1 MEKKIKLVETT
12 LSHLNRIDEIQ
23 KMYEHEI
30 LSISSIEED
39 FKSNTY
45 YYISAI
51 LEEKLVG
58 FAGISILVDH
68 ADILG
73 IAVDKN
79 HTRKN
84 IASTMLNHI
93 IEVCKKMDLDNIF
106 LEVRESN
113 IPAIN
118 LYEKHG
124 FKKISIRTNYYKD
137 NNEDALIYVKEL

>member
-1 MEKKIKLVETT
+1 MENKIKLIETT

-51 LEEKLVG
+51 LDGNLVG

-84 IASTMLNHI
+84 IASIMLNHI

-124 FKKISIRTNYYKD
+124 FKKISIRTNYYTD

>member
-1 MEKKIKLVETT
+1 MENKIKLVETT

-51 LEEKLVG
+51 LEENLVG

-84 IASTMLNHI
+84 IASTMLKHI
-93 IEVCKKMDLDNIF
+93 IEICKKMDLDNIF

>member
-1 MEKKIKLVETT
+1 M
-12 LSHLNRIDEIQ
+12 Q
-23 KMYEHEI
+23 
-30 LSISSIEED
+30 
-39 FKSNTY
+39 
-45 YYISAI
+45 
-51 LEEKLVG
+51 
-58 FAGISILVDH
+58 
-68 ADILG
+68 ILG

-79 HTRKN
+79 YTRKN